1 MDLSSWPSPL
11 VDFNVYKSE
20 TVRQYAPPGIM
31 QLGSTCHYLWSFL
44 AKIMNRMNQT
54 FKSKNFLNPRIWEI
68 DEQSK
73 WYHRK
78 QPSRSRMYKIPKTVP
93 KNELISSTIEWH
105 EKRRALLPDLKKKTW
120 GTSTKFDTW
129 ALFGPRL
136 NKVQKDILETG
147 ENVDMHWVLND
158 F

>member
-54 FKSKNFLNPRIWEI
+54 FKSKKFLNPRIWEI

-93 KNELISSTIEWH
+93 RNELICSTIEWH
-105 EKRRALLPDLKKKTW
+105 EKRRALLPDFKKRLEAHQLNSICGHYLDPDWTKCKKTFW
-120 GTSTKFDTW
+120 
-129 ALFGPRL
+129 RL
-136 NKVQKDILETG
+136 GKMWTCTEY
-147 ENVDMHWVLND
+147 
-158 F
+158 